1 MIENLEQLAKILE
14 FPSEK
19 QIQLSNLFLEFLKTK
34 EVQDLINTT
43 DETLLSKFKMHFPED
58 LTIIKD
64 LKDEC
69 IVKFQFDDEEEDIV
83 HIKEENQLFD
93 ITIKTKRESKDSSM
107 NYKLSYVNIKE
118 DKLITILR
126 ASL

>member
-14 FPSEK
+14 VPSEK

-34 EVQDLINTT
+34 EAQDLINTT
-43 DETLLSKFKMHFPED
+43 EETLLSKFRIHFPED

-69 IVKFQFDDEEEDIV
+69 IVKFQFDDEEEEIV
-83 HIKEENQLFD
+83 SIKEENQLYN
-93 ITIKTKRESKDSSM
+93 ITIKIKRESKDSNM
-107 NYKLSYVNIKE
+107 NYKASYVNVKE